1 MDEVQA
7 QLLWDRGTLEVHC
20 ERAQQVREGVEAYL
34 GRAVFA
40 VDAELKV
47 RVRLTR
53 PAANAGNVVAL
64 VTQEDATGQSW
75 GERVVTGDGSCE
87 SLDEPL
93 TLVVALMVDRPASE
107 ASEPT
112 SSIVTSPPRAPRPS
126 ATVVVEDQPPTEI
139 STTPS
144 LERARAAPGHVALLV
159 SALGAMGATPAFGFG
174 GGLALV
180 WKPRGF
186 VGLSLDASVV
196 LPRSVSL
203 ESGSLR
209 VSVQSLDLG
218 ICPLQGTDGAAW
230 WSLCGGVALARIH
243 VRSRDLLE
251 AKATSQYLAMPGLRA
266 RAATVLAERWL
277 VGGGVAA
284 AVPLSADR
292 YTYRDAGGEEHTAF
306 ELSSP
311 IVTAS
316 AFVGALFR

>member
-1 MDEVQA
+1 MDEAPA
-7 QLLWDRGTLEVHC
+7 QLLWDRGTLEVQC

-34 GRAVFA
+34 GRTVFA

-47 RVRLTR
+47 RVRLAR
-53 PAANAGNVVAL
+53 PVANGGKVVAL

-75 GERVVTGDGSCE
+75 GERVVTGDTSCE

-93 TLVVALMVDRPASE
+93 TLVVALLVDRPALDTPE
-107 ASEPT
+107 AAASTDP
-112 SSIVTSPPRAPRPS
+112 IPPPAPPP
-126 ATVVVEDQPPTEI
+126 ATTAVVEDQPPAAI

-144 LERARAAPGHVALLV
+144 LDRAQAAPGHTALLV
-159 SALGAMGATPAFGFG
+159 STLGAMGATPAFGLG

-186 VGLSLDASVV
+186 VGLSLDAWAV

-209 VSVQSLDLG
+209 VSLQSLDVG

-230 WSLCGGVALARIH
+230 WSLCGGAGVARVH
-243 VRSRDLLE
+243 VRSRELLE
-251 AKATSQYLAMPGLRA
+251 SKATSQYLVMPGLRA

-277 VGGGVAA
+277 VGGGVTAA
-284 AVPLSADR
+284 FPLSPDR
-292 YTYRDAGGEEHTAF
+292 YTYRDAGGEEHAAF
-306 ELSSP
+306 ELSSS

-316 AFVGALFR
+316 VFAGALFR